1 MNACFCA
8 FRLLRRHNNDNNQS
22 DSLVYSLYENNC
34 ILFLEIERS
43 FSKIQCKKVL
53 DNLSLNYSDILK
65 HGNNYSEDTYVFA
78 YIICTYIL
86 MFDIN
91 KFINLTE
98 KNNDNYFRFNSDS
111 NTITAFYNLIRENY
125 KDDDLIAAL
134 NREINPRNNK
144 NKFIKTTLRMSAI
157 EIC

>member
-1 MNACFCA
+1 
-8 FRLLRRHNNDNNQS
+8 
-22 DSLVYSLYENNC
+22 
-34 ILFLEIERS
+34 
-43 FSKIQCKKVL
+43 
-53 DNLSLNYSDILK
+53 
-65 HGNNYSEDTYVFA
+65 
-78 YIICTYIL
+78 

-91 KFINLTE
+91 KFINWTE